1 MHCQFWLPFFF
12 WFLIVM
18 IKWRTHWRIWKYT
31 REGCFTLATT
41 AASLTALWVK
51 IPYLPSLKRL
61 LGSWGKTIQMA
72 TASIVYGRR
81 SSATTAADNGA
92 TVAQM
97 MDFYGWAQPSM
108 PQEYISSSKHAV
120 KCMAEKLKGSSD
132 CSTSS
137 TDDPNINTL
146 RPQENSIPGGVNKFV
161 YIEHFSGTFNL

>member
-72 TASIVYGRR
+72 TASIVYGGRQPLQLQIMVLLWR
-81 SSATTAADNGA
+81 KWWTSTVVLNHWCHRNTSHQVNMLWSVWLRNSRVAATAALPLL
-92 TVAQM
+92 TI
-97 MDFYGWAQPSM
+97 P
-108 PQEYISSSKHAV
+108 
-120 KCMAEKLKGSSD
+120 
-132 CSTSS
+132 
-137 TDDPNINTL
+137 TL
-146 RPQENSIPGGVNKFV
+146 TPLDHRRTLFLE
-161 YIEHFSGTFNL
+161 E

>member
-72 TASIVYGRR
+72 TASIVYGGCQPLQLQIMVLLWRKWWTSTVGLNHR
-81 SSATTAADNGA
+81 CHRNTSHQVNMLWSVWLRNSRVAATAALPLL
-92 TVAQM
+92 TI
-97 MDFYGWAQPSM
+97 P
-108 PQEYISSSKHAV
+108 
-120 KCMAEKLKGSSD
+120 
-132 CSTSS
+132 
-137 TDDPNINTL
+137 TL
-146 RPQENSIPGGVNKFV
+146 TPLDHRRTLFLE
-161 YIEHFSGTFNL
+161 E